1 MSVFSATKI
10 KTVAIASAGA
20 AACIFVLSLL
30 TDLDP
35 TLAFL
40 MAPFGATMVIV
51 FALPE
56 GPLAQPRN
64 VFLGHALTAA
74 VGLAMLHFVGVSSL
88 TLAIGVGL
96 GVAVMMFADAVHP
109 PAGANPLLIMLTGQA
124 WDFLLMPVMSGALV
138 IILFAFVY
146 HRFISG
152 AQYPKRWF

>member
-1 MSVFSATKI
+1 MSALNVTKI
-10 KTVAIASAGA
+10 KTVAIASIGA

-35 TLAFL
+35 AVAFL

-74 VGLAMLHFVGVSSL
+74 VGLIMLHSLGVSSL
-88 TLAIGVGL
+88 TLAIAVGL

-109 PAGANPLLIMLTGQA
+109 PAGANPLLIMLTGQT
-124 WDFLLMPVMSGALV
+124 WDFLFMPVMSGAVV
-138 IILFAFVY
+138 IILFALVY
-146 HRFISG
+146 HRFVSG
-152 AQYPKRWF
+152 AAYPKRWF